1 MNIPLTTIQRIH
13 IASPGN
19 SIYLT
24 CKDYRTICIT
34 LSAFERDKNFVD
46 MVYHTLV
53 ALSFYTTG
61 RYNPKSALFAFKNL
75 TYLTSSEEGWN
86 ICDIIKEYVRQGLY
100 DMKEWQVCTYDDSL
114 MDISHI
120 SIAEECSALKDLH
133 WITCLSWN
141 L

>member
-1 MNIPLTTIQRIH
+1 MNIPLTSIQRIH

-24 CKDYRTICIT
+24 CKDYRTVCIT

-53 ALSFYTTG
+53 ALSFYSTG

-100 DMKEWQVCTYDDSL
+100 DMKEWQVYICIY
-114 MDISHI
+114 
-120 SIAEECSALKDLH
+120 AFV
-133 WITCLSWN
+133 
-141 L
+141 